1 MGIRQ
6 RERQGT
12 TGERGAAATGP
23 DRAAIEH
30 ALGAAWLSAA
40 LDSTLGF
47 VAVHD
52 VDGTVR
58 YVSPNVTAVL
68 GHAPEDLTG
77 PMRTHLVHPDDR
89 DAVIETMTGVL
100 ESPRRVETLSFR
112 VAHADGSWRW
122 LETQVVNLV
131 DHAGVQGVVTSSW
144 DVTGRG
150 EEREHAEAARRSGEE
165 RFRAL
170 AEHSTDILAVYDA
183 SGRLNYMSPS
193 AERFFGIDAEDA
205 VGHRSLLEYVHP
217 DDRHLHTVR
226 SLRAQAGTG
235 PPRLVRVRNHRGEW
249 RWLEAVT
256 TNLLD
261 DKNVRGFVTNSRDVT
276 AQKEAEEAM
285 RGNEMRFRAMAQHV
299 SDIVAVLNAEGRIV
313 YSSPSATRILG
324 YADDEWLQRDALEL
338 VHPDDLEEIGRI
350 FDAVLAK
357 PGPTKPTWFRVA
369 HADGSWRWLEA
380 IANNLL
386 DEPAVGG
393 VVVHARDVTEQHDA
407 AYALRRSERRYR
419 GIVEDQTELI
429 CRYQADTTLTFVN
442 EAYARDHG
450 RSVDELVGTRFIDV
464 IPEEDRELA
473 LRMIGLLT
481 PENPVVTYVHRVLTA
496 DGDIRWHQWTD
507 RVVLDDEGGIAEYQ
521 AVGRDITDQRL
532 AEEAAMKSEALANEQ
547 ARVLQLITTSA
558 PLDEIL
564 QEMCRVVE
572 LHVTGARCS
581 IELLNEDGT
590 TARSRSVPAPPER
603 SWSKRIASSGDR
615 RTLGT
620 LSLTYDHPRRPDV
633 EHKKVVDLFED
644 LAAIAIERKRY
655 EARLA
660 YQAQHDPLTD
670 LPNRSLFLEF
680 LQLALARTRRRHDT
694 FAVLFLDLDRFK
706 VVNDSLGHDAGD
718 ELLVA
723 LGRRLRGVVRPGD
736 TVARFGGDEFTVLCD
751 DLPLSSARDYA
762 TDVAERLLQTIRR
775 PFLLD
780 GEEQFLSASI
790 GIALAGPGTE
800 RPEGLLRD
808 ADAAM
813 YRAKERGKDRW
824 ELFDE
829 LMRATARERHETE
842 NALHRALER
851 AELRVHYQPVVSLHD
866 RSCIGAEA
874 LVRWAHPDRGLLEP
888 AQFID
893 LAEETGL
900 IVPVGRWVIEEACRR
915 SLEWRA
921 EHGPGFVVSVNL
933 SSRQLS
939 NPDLA
944 EHVRSALD
952 ETGADAAGLCF
963 EITENV
969 LMDDA
974 EAAMG
979 AITALKRLGV
989 GLSIDDF
996 GTGYSSLG
1004 YLKRFP
1010 VGAVK
1015 VDRSFIDGLGSDSED
1030 SAIVAAVIGLGHA
1043 LGLTVIAEGVETDR
1057 QLSEL
1062 AALGCD
1068 AAQGYLFARPGPGAD
1083 VAARIDRSTLAPL
1096 ASRPN

>member
-1 MGIRQ
+1 
-6 RERQGT
+6 
-12 TGERGAAATGP
+12 
-23 DRAAIEH
+23 
-30 ALGAAWLSAA
+30 
-40 LDSTLGF
+40 
-47 VAVHD
+47 
-52 VDGTVR
+52 
-58 YVSPNVTAVL
+58 
-68 GHAPEDLTG
+68 
-77 PMRTHLVHPDDR
+77 
-89 DAVIETMTGVL
+89 
-100 ESPRRVETLSFR
+100 
-112 VAHADGSWRW
+112 
-122 LETQVVNLV
+122 
-131 DHAGVQGVVTSSW
+131 
-144 DVTGRG
+144 
-150 EEREHAEAARRSGEE
+150 
-165 RFRAL
+165 
-170 AEHSTDILAVYDA
+170 
-183 SGRLNYMSPS
+183 
-193 AERFFGIDAEDA
+193 
-205 VGHRSLLEYVHP
+205 
-217 DDRHLHTVR
+217 
-226 SLRAQAGTG
+226 
-235 PPRLVRVRNHRGEW
+235 
-249 RWLEAVT
+249 
-256 TNLLD
+256 
-261 DKNVRGFVTNSRDVT
+261 
-276 AQKEAEEAM
+276 
-285 RGNEMRFRAMAQHV
+285 
-299 SDIVAVLNAEGRIV
+299 
-313 YSSPSATRILG
+313 
-324 YADDEWLQRDALEL
+324 
-338 VHPDDLEEIGRI
+338 
-350 FDAVLAK
+350 
-357 PGPTKPTWFRVA
+357 
-369 HADGSWRWLEA
+369 
-380 IANNLL
+380 
-386 DEPAVGG
+386 
-393 VVVHARDVTEQHDA
+393 
-407 AYALRRSERRYR
+407 
-419 GIVEDQTELI
+419 
-429 CRYQADTTLTFVN
+429 
-442 EAYARDHG
+442 
-450 RSVDELVGTRFIDV
+450 
-464 IPEEDRELA
+464 
-473 LRMIGLLT
+473 
-481 PENPVVTYVHRVLTA
+481 VTYVHRVRTG

-521 AVGRDITDQRL
+521 AVGRDITHQRL
-532 AEEAAMKSEALANEQ
+532 AEEAATKSEALANEQ

-590 TARSRSVPAPPER
+590 AARRPSVTVPPER
-603 SWSKRIASSGDR
+603 SWSKRIASSVDR

-620 LSLTYDHPRRPDV
+620 LSLTYDHPRQPDV

-660 YQAQHDPLTD
+660 YQAQHDPLTG

-680 LQLALARTRRRHDT
+680 LQLALARTRRRRDT

-723 LGRRLRGVVRPGD
+723 LARRLRGVVRPGD

-751 DLPLSSARDYA
+751 DLPLTSAREYA

-829 LMRATARERHETE
+829 HMRATARERHETE

-851 AELRVHYQPVVSLHD
+851 AELRVHYQPMVSLHD
-866 RSCIGAEA
+866 RICIGAEA
-874 LVRWAHPDRGLLEP
+874 LVRWAHPDRGLLAP

-915 SLEWRA
+915 SREWRI

-952 ETGADAAGLCF
+952 DTGADAAGLCF

-974 EAAMG
+974 EATMG

-1010 VGAVK
+1010 VEAVK
-1015 VDRSFIDGLGSDSED
+1015 VDRSFIDGLGSDPED
-1030 SAIVAAVIGLGHA
+1030 SAIVAAVISLGHA

-1057 QLSEL
+1057 QLAEL

-1083 VAARIDRSTLAPL
+1083 VAARIDRSGLASL
-1096 ASRPN
+1096 ASRPH

>member
-1 MGIRQ
+1 MGMRQ

-12 TGERGAAATGP
+12 PGARGAPAGDP
-23 DRAAIEH
+23 DLTAIEH
-30 ALGAAWLSAA
+30 ALGAAWLHAA
-40 LDSTLGF
+40 LDSTRGF
-47 VAVHD
+47 IAVHD
-52 VDGTVR
+52 LGGTLR
-58 YVSPNVTAVL
+58 YVSPTVTGVL
-68 GHAPEDLTG
+68 GHTPEDLIG
-77 PMRTHLVHPDDR
+77 PMPIHLVHPDDR
-89 DAVIETMTGVL
+89 DAVIEKVTGVL
-100 ESPRRVETLSFR
+100 ENPRRVDTLGVR

-131 DHAGVQGVVTSSW
+131 DHPGVLGVVTSSW
-144 DVTGRG
+144 DVTGRS

-170 AEHSTDILAVYDA
+170 AEHSTDFLAVHGAD
-183 SGRLNYMSPS
+183 GRLKYLSPS
-193 AERFFGIDAEDA
+193 AERFFGLDAKDA
-205 VGHRSLLEYVHP
+205 VGRRSLLENIHP
-217 DDRHLHTVR
+217 EDRDLA
-226 SLRAQAGTG
+226 RAFRTQEGTG
-235 PPRLVRVRNHRGEW
+235 PPLIVRVRNHRGEW

-256 TNLLD
+256 TNLLA
-261 DKNVRGFVTNSRDVT
+261 DKNVQGFVTNSRDVT

-285 RGNEMRFRAMAQHV
+285 RSNEKRFRAMAQHV
-299 SDIVAVLNAEGRIV
+299 SDIVVVLDAEGTLV
-313 YSSPSATRILG
+313 YSSPSATRIMG
-324 YADDEWLQRDALEL
+324 YGDDEWLQRDALEL
-338 VHPDDLEEIGRI
+338 VHPDDLEEIRRI
-350 FDAVLAK
+350 LDAVLAK
-357 PGPTKPTWFRVA
+357 PGPTKPTWVRVA
-369 HADGSWRWLEA
+369 HSDGSWRWLEA

-393 VVVHARDVTEQHDA
+393 IVVHARDVTEQRDA
-407 AYALRRSERRYR
+407 AFALRRSERRYR
-419 GIVEDQTELI
+419 GIVQDQTELI

-442 EAYARDHG
+442 EAYAREHD
-450 RSVDELVGTRFIDV
+450 RSIEELVGKRFIDV

-473 LRMIGLLT
+473 LRMIGSLT
-481 PENPVVTYVHRVLTA
+481 PENPVVTYVHRVRTP
-496 DGDIRWHQWTD
+496 DGAIRWHQWTD

-521 AVGRDITDQRL
+521 AVGRDISDQRL
-532 AEEAAMKSEALANEQ
+532 AEDAAVKSEALANEQ

-558 PLDEIL
+558 PMDEIL

-572 LHVTGARCS
+572 LHVPGARCS
-581 IELLNEDGT
+581 IQLLNEDGT
-590 TARSRSVPAPPER
+590 AARRRSVTAPPER
-603 SWSKRIASSGDR
+603 SWSKRIASSVGR

-620 LSLTYDHPRRPDV
+620 LSLTYDQPRQPDP
-633 EHKKVVDLFED
+633 EHRKIVDLFEG
-644 LAAIAIERKRY
+644 LATIAIERKRY
-655 EARLA
+655 EARLS

-670 LPNRSLFLEF
+670 LPNRTLFLEF
-680 LQLALARTRRRHDT
+680 LELALARARRREDT

-723 LGRRLRGVVRPGD
+723 LGRRLRGVVRPSD

-751 DLPLSSARDYA
+751 DLPSANARERA
-762 TDVAERLLQTIRR
+762 CDVAARLLKIIRR

-790 GIALAGPGTE
+790 GIAVAGPETE
-800 RPEGLLRD
+800 GPEGLLRD

-813 YRAKERGKDRW
+813 YRAKERGKDRL

-829 LMRATARERHETE
+829 LMRETARERHETE

-851 AELRVHYQPVVSLHD
+851 GELRVHYQPVVSLHD
-866 RSCIGAEA
+866 GTCIGAEA
-874 LVRWAHPDRGLLEP
+874 LVRWAHPDRGLLVP

-915 SLEWRA
+915 SREWRA
-921 EHGPGFVVSVNL
+921 EHGPAFVVSVNL

-939 NPDLA
+939 NPELA

-952 ETGADAAGLCF
+952 HSGADAAGLCF
-963 EITENV
+963 EITENA
-969 LMDDA
+969 LMGDA
-974 EAAMG
+974 EATSG
-979 AITALKRLGV
+979 GITALKSLGV

-1010 VGAVK
+1010 VDAVK
-1015 VDRSFIDGLGSDSED
+1015 VDRSFINGLGSDPED
-1030 SAIVAAVIGLGHA
+1030 SAIVAAVVSLGHA

-1062 AALGCD
+1062 ASLGCD

-1083 VAARIDRSTLAPL
+1083 VAARVDCSGLMPL
-1096 ASRPN
+1096 ASHAD